1 MKSTIKTLQKSLL
14 DEPDEVFNKALSDQ
28 GLCEYGVILSMS
40 VWTKHKNHE
49 MRWSKFSTA

>member
-1 MKSTIKTLQKSLL
+1 MKSTLKTLKKSLL